1 VLWQS
6 FGQQLHV
13 IGVQVMSYLKIG
25 DDHLNVFGVKMKLT
39 GPATDPCGTPYFN
52 GIG

>member
-1 VLWQS
+1 VVWQS

-25 DDHLNVFGVKMKLT
+25 DDHLNVFGVT
-39 GPATDPCGTPYFN
+39 NEIDRTCY
-52 GIG
+52 